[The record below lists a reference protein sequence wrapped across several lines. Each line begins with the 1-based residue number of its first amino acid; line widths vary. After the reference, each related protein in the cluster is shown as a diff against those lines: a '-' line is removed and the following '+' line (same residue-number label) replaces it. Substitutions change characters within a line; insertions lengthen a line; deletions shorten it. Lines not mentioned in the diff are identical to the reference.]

1 MKNLLIRV
9 LVFFLL
15 IGGLSFLSWS
25 SASAE
30 EMTCPDHTAVN
41 IDIKPGGYPN
51 KINLSSSGLLPVA
64 VLTTQDFNA
73 SLFITEPEMAHLSD
87 AGTAMTQSCAGPTAV
102 RSVLD
107 DVNRDGQPDL
117 VFFFRTQDLNLDV
130 NSTAATLMAHGSY
143 NSTEMHI
150 MGTDTVTVIP

>member
-1 MKNLLIRV
+1 MKNVLIRV
-9 LVFFLL
+9 LVVFLF
-15 IGGLSFLSWS
+15 IGGSSFLSWS

-30 EMTCPDHTAVN
+30 EMACPDHTAVN

-73 SLFITEPEMAHLSD
+73 SLFITEPEMAHLSN
-87 AGTAMTQSCAGPTAV
+87 AGSAMTQSCAGPTAV

-107 DVNRDGQPDL
+107 DVNHDGKLDL
-117 VFFFRTQDLNLDV
+117 VFFFSTQGLDLTT
-130 NSTAATLMAHGSY
+130 NSTNAILMAHGSY
-143 NSTEMHI
+143 NSMEMHI
-150 MGTDTVTVIP
+150 MGTDSVTVKP